1 VSKVV
6 DYSPASRP
14 LIVVPAWNEE
24 LTVGDTVREIRAA
37 NPDIPVLVVSDGS
50 TDDTAQVALRA
61 GARVLE
67 LPFQLG
73 VGGAM
78 RAGFRYAVRH
88 GYDAAVQVD
97 ADGQHDPAQVPAL
110 LSELTE
116 AEVVIGARFCQRDSD
131 HEDGYRVRG
140 PRRWAMA
147 VLAKILSRLT
157 RTRIT
162 DATSGFKA
170 TGGHALPLFAE
181 HYPDEYL
188 GDTVESLVI
197 AVRAGCAVR
206 QVPTRMR
213 PRRGGEPSHRSVKS
227 VIYLCRAGLALL
239 LALIRRWEVSPATAL
254 EPRPVQEGVR

>member
-1 VSKVV
+1 VSRA
-6 DYSPASRP
+6 PAVRP

-24 LTVGDTVREIRAA
+24 LTVGQTVREIRTAT
-37 NPDIPVLVVSDGS
+37 PDIPVLVVSDGS
-50 TDDTAQVALRA
+50 TDRTVHMARGA

-97 ADGQHDPAQVPAL
+97 ADGQHDPAQVPDL
-110 LSELTE
+110 LAELTE
-116 AEVVIGARFCQRDSD
+116 AEVVIGARFCHDDSYPD
-131 HEDGYRVRG
+131 DAYRVSR
-140 PRRWAMA
+140 PRRWAML
-147 VLAKILSRLT
+147 VLSKVLSQLAK
-157 RTRIT
+157 TRIT

-188 GDTVESLVI
+188 GDTVESIVI

-206 QVPTRMR
+206 QVPARMR
-213 PRRGGEPSHRSVKS
+213 PRRGGEPSHRGLKS
-227 VIYLCRAGLALL
+227 VLYLGRAGLALL
-239 LALIRRWEVSPATAL
+239 LALIRRWDTSPEAVA
-254 EPRPVQEGVR
+254 EPRRPVRERLP

>member
-1 VSKVV
+1 MSAT
-6 DYSPASRP
+6 SNP

-24 LTVGDTVREIRAA
+24 QAVGETVREIRTAI
-37 NPDIPVLVVSDGS
+37 PDIPVLVVSDGS
-50 TDDTAQVALRA
+50 TDETVHEARRA
-61 GARVLE
+61 GARVLA
-67 LPFQLG
+67 LPFRLG

-110 LSELTE
+110 LSGLAG
-116 AEVVIGARFCQRDSD
+116 AEVVIGARFCDRD
-131 HEDGYRVRG
+131 DGYRVRG

-147 VLAKILSRLT
+147 VLSKVLSRLT
-157 RTRIT
+157 KTRIT

-170 TGGHALPLFAE
+170 TGGQALPLFAE

-213 PRRGGEPSHRSVKS
+213 PRRGGEPSHRPVKS
-227 VIYLCRAGLALL
+227 TIYLCRAGLALV
-239 LALIRRWEVSPATAL
+239 LALIRRWDVSPALATEAVSPL
-254 EPRPVQEGVR
+254 KGGTR

>member
-1 VSKVV
+1 MSRVV

-37 NPDIPVLVVSDGS
+37 TPDIPVLVVSDGS
-50 TDDTAQVALRA
+50 TDRTVHAASRA

-88 GYDAAVQVD
+88 GHDATVQVD
-97 ADGQHDPAQVPAL
+97 ADGQHDPAHVPAL
-110 LSELTE
+110 LSELAE
-116 AEVVIGARFCQRDSD
+116 AEVVIGARFSRRD
-131 HEDGYRVRG
+131 DGYQVSG
-140 PRRWAMA
+140 PRWWAMT
-147 VLAKILSRLT
+147 VLSKILSRLAK
-157 RTRIT
+157 TRIT

-170 TGGHALPLFAE
+170 TGGQALPLFAE

-197 AVRAGCAVR
+197 ALRAGCAVT

-213 PRRGGEPSHRSVKS
+213 PRRDGEPSHRPVKS
-227 VIYLCRAGLALL
+227 MIYLCRAGMALL
-239 LALIRRWEVSPATAL
+239 LALIRRWDVVPAVPGAMT
-254 EPRPVQEGVR
+254 PVREGVG